1 MVFSSLTFLF
11 VFLPIIISVYY
22 ISPRRIRNTILFIGS
37 LVFYAWGE
45 PIYIT
50 IMLFSTVF
58 DYINGLFIKK
68 YKETKQNK
76 KAKIVLINSIVVN
89 LGILCFFKYSNFLLD
104 NVNNVFH
111 LSLQL
116 LNIALPIGISF
127 YTFQTM
133 SYTIDVYLEK
143 VEVQKNII
151 DFGCYVTFFPQL
163 VAGPIIKY
171 RDISTELKNRKET
184 IDDFAYGISRLCVG
198 LFKKVILANQIGVLW
213 NEMIGNPI
221 SEIPVLT
228 AWFGAICFSFQI
240 YFDFSGYSDMAIGL
254 RKNVWISFPRKL

>member
-133 SYTIDVYLEK
+133 SYHRCLLRK
-143 VEVQKNII
+143 S
-151 DFGCYVTFFPQL
+151 
-163 VAGPIIKY
+163 
-171 RDISTELKNRKET
+171 RSTEEYYRLWMLCYIFST
-184 IDDFAYGISRLCVG
+184 ISSRT
-198 LFKKVILANQIGVLW
+198 NYQI
-213 NEMIGNPI
+213 
-221 SEIPVLT
+221 
-228 AWFGAICFSFQI
+228 
-240 YFDFSGYSDMAIGL
+240 
-254 RKNVWISFPRKL
+254 